1 MLALVATIVV
11 SLCAG
16 YLASRNLALPVIGLV
31 VLIGVVI
38 WAISKPAA
46 ILLVLAGVVLIPT
59 PAMQTANVHGIHLET
74 GLGIITASAALWLW
88 SRQRA
93 RGANVALNPAVT
105 AALVIIL
112 VAGVCQ
118 LIFSQYAEIRP
129 LYQCSLF
136 WLSGLLLGSVVANDR
151 RMLGYLAYLGLGLTL
166 FTIFEFL
173 LGQPNLWGRVI
184 GAQNFELTATLGGIN
199 RATATF
205 GHPLVAGIVLV
216 TLAFL
221 ALLSGRRGSTVMF
234 GLIVAGALATGSRS
248 AFVGFGVGLMALVL
262 SGQRR
267 PSQKLA
273 IVGTTIVLGWIMIAS
288 IPALNNALSSRVLHA
303 NSKEDNIRF
312 NSLQTLK
319 KALIMVTLHLS
330 PVVAFKAPK
339 PILGKLVE
347 TLVFPCT
354 IIST

>member
-166 FTIFEFL
+166 FTILKFL
-173 LGQPNLWGRVI
+173 LGQPNLWEG
-184 GAQNFELTATLGGIN
+184 
-199 RATATF
+199 
-205 GHPLVAGIVLV
+205 
-216 TLAFL
+216 
-221 ALLSGRRGSTVMF
+221 LLEPKISNLPRH
-234 GLIVAGALATGSRS
+234 S
-248 AFVGFGVGLMALVL
+248 A
-262 SGQRR
+262 
-267 PSQKLA
+267 
-273 IVGTTIVLGWIMIAS
+273 
-288 IPALNNALSSRVLHA
+288 
-303 NSKEDNIRF
+303 
-312 NSLQTLK
+312 
-319 KALIMVTLHLS
+319 ALIELLQPSDTRWLPGSCWSL
-330 PVVAFKAPK
+330 
-339 PILGKLVE
+339 
-347 TLVFPCT
+347 
-354 IIST
+354 